1 MIHRAMSRRVEVH
14 LLPVLFDPSH
24 LSGGIAVVIDVLRAS
39 TTIATA
45 LSCGAT
51 HMMPC
56 QSIRD
61 AQQRVRDSDEDPRPL
76 LGGERQGTA
85 IEGFDLDNS
94 PENYTPTRV
103 GGRSIVFTTTN
114 GTRALMRCAAARRVL
129 IGAFVNYHAILAAL
143 INENQAVHL
152 VCAGTDGAIAAEDV
166 LFAGAICRGLMS
178 AGLDLAPHDA
188 GRLAREF
195 FDANA
200 DNSRDFFAALTCGR
214 GADNLE
220 QLGLSQDIRWAATW
234 DRTGIL
240 PEYRASDHRIVAA
253 SAAAPPEGNWKF
265 TPPTP

>member
-14 LLPVLFDPSH
+14 LLPILFDPSH
-24 LSGGIAVVIDVLRAS
+24 LAGGLAVVIDVLRAS

-51 HMMPC
+51 HVIPC
-56 QSIRD
+56 LNIED
-61 AQQRVRDSDEDPRPL
+61 AQQRVLESDENPRPL

-85 IEGFDLDNS
+85 IKGFDLDNS
-94 PENYTPTRV
+94 PENYTPDRV

-114 GTRALMRCAAARRVL
+114 GTRALIRCVEARRVL
-129 IGAFVNYHAILAAL
+129 IGAFVNFHAILAAL

-166 LFAGAICRGLMS
+166 LFAGAVCRGLTA

-188 GRLAREF
+188 GRLALEF

-200 DNSRDFFAALTCGR
+200 GNAGDFFAALTCGR

-220 QLGLSQDIRWAATW
+220 QLGLSRDIRLAATW
-234 DRTGIL
+234 DRTRIL
-240 PEYRASDHRIVAA
+240 PEYRARDHRIVAA
-253 SAAAPPEGNWKF
+253 EDSAAPEGNWKF
-265 TPPTP
+265 TPPTL